1 MANYQSVKPIGQI
14 DNYACWAACL
24 SWWTKAMNRAN
35 KKTQIEL
42 IKIYDN
48 GLLTD
53 GNGAIMPSA
62 LESYVFPA
70 FNLKLQKV
78 NKDDLVFYQFK
89 EPTIMIFRNP
99 AVGGLHMNVVFDSR
113 AEVTQGQY
121 GEATALPGVTT
132 MEPYYPYN
140 VGNGKRTGVFLFR
153 PFSYFTQAESTVY
166 LGVQK

>member
-70 FNLKLQKV
+70 FSLKLQKV
-78 NKDDLVFYQFK
+78 NKD
-89 EPTIMIFRNP
+89 
-99 AVGGLHMNVVFDSR
+99 
-113 AEVTQGQY
+113 
-121 GEATALPGVTT
+121 
-132 MEPYYPYN
+132 
-140 VGNGKRTGVFLFR
+140 
-153 PFSYFTQAESTVY
+153 ES
-166 LGVQK
+166 LGVAGLCSAWSHSVLQGAGESNYKELAA